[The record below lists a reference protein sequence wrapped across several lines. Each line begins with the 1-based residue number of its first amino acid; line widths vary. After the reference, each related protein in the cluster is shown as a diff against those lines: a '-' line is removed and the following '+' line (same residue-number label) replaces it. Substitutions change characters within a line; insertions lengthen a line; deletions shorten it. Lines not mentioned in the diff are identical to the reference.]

1 MAMALAVLSVA
12 IVTISMYGVLLPYR
26 LIERIRDLTSGRL
39 GLWSA
44 VTVRLL
50 LAALL
55 WLTAQG
61 SRTPTVFKLLA
72 ALLFLSAIAHLIVGR
87 ARLRKFLESLGS
99 WPPWAI
105 RVPCLCGVAMGVF
118 VLWALSSAFGA
129 AAG

>member
-1 MAMALAVLSVA
+1 MAIALAILSVG
-12 IVTISMYGVLLPYR
+12 IVVTSVYGALLPHK
-26 LIERIRDLTSGRL
+26 LIGLIGGITSGKL

-55 WLTAQG
+55 WFTAEV
-61 SRTPTVFKLLA
+61 SRTPILFKILA

-87 ARLRKFLESLGS
+87 AHLRRFLEALGS

-105 RVPCLCGVAMGVF
+105 RVPCLFGVAMGAF
-118 VLWALSSAFGA
+118 MLWAISSAFGA
-129 AAG
+129 A